1 MAVNQPK
8 IGKDQAD
15 NSWKLEI
22 TTQANNEEARVND
35 LASRLAALEETMGG
49 GGGIVRSVDTTGIL
63 RFNGSTGRLSSDAQ
77 TIGTLSQNDYL
88 IRITDGTR
96 TSYQFTLAG
105 TTIPETHMV
114 FLGGMR
120 LCESTTI
127 TPRDYS
133 ISGNT
138 ITLTRASTDFVGL
151 DLVLTIFTL
160 A

>member
-15 NSWKLEI
+15 NSWKLEV

-35 LASRLAALEETMGG
+35 LASRLAALEAGLGVNNSGG
-49 GGGIVRSVDTTGIL
+49 DGNNTPGFSL
-63 RFNGSTGRLSSDAQ
+63 LALQ
-77 TIGTLSQNDYL
+77 QNDYMV
-88 IRITDGTR
+88 RIINASEA
-96 TSYQFTLAG
+96 SYQFTMVNG
-105 TTIPETHMV
+105 DIPETHML

-120 LCESTTI
+120 LCESTTT

-138 ITLTRASTDFVGL
+138 VTLTRTSNDFQGL

>member
-15 NSWKLEI
+15 NSWKLEV
-22 TTQANNEEARVND
+22 TTQVNNEEARIND
-35 LASRLAALEETMGG
+35 LASRLAALESGMGI

-63 RFNGSTGRLSSDAQ
+63 RFNGSTGELSSGSVD
-77 TIGTLSQNDYL
+77 TLQQNDYL

-96 TSYQFTLAG
+96 TTYQFTMAG
-105 TTIPETHMV
+105 ATIPETHMI
-114 FLGGMR
+114 FLGGIR
-120 LCESTTI
+120 LCESTT
-127 TPRDYS
+127 TTQRDYS

-138 ITLTRASTDFVGL
+138 VTLTRASTDFIGL
-151 DLVLTIFTL
+151 DLILTVFTL

>member
-15 NSWKLEI
+15 NSWKLEV
-22 TTQANNEEARVND
+22 TTQVNNEEARIND
-35 LASRLAALEETMGG
+35 LASRLAALESGMGI

-63 RFNGSTGRLSSDAQ
+63 RFNGSTGELSSGQ
-77 TIGTLSQNDYL
+77 VTNRLVQNDYL
-88 IRITDGTR
+88 LRITSGTQ
-96 TSYQFTLAG
+96 TSYQFTMAG
-105 TTIPETHMV
+105 DAIPETHMV

-120 LCESTTI
+120 LCESTST
-127 TPRDYS
+127 TQRDYS

-138 ITLTRASTDFVGL
+138 ITLTRASTDFTGL